1 MNFNDSVSQD
11 GRNERAIIPPHMA
24 NENRKILMPNRDSE
38 NKDVK
43 YRLDMY
49 IEWLDLRMYR
59 WFEADLAAYRDYL
72 LKPHHITIKRG
83 EEIGKKRA
91 VKAKSPATVAAH
103 LATIRGR
110 YNALLI
116 SNTVRQSFWDM
127 SPADASPSDRKAFVD
142 EILVR
147 LQNAVHPTTAAVKQT
162 KQQDEADSD
171 HLRLK
176 QSQAEDLIAAPGVDT
191 MTGIRDTAII
201 ALTLCTGIRE
211 AELTALNCDDL
222 RQTYDGKLSL
232 RVQHGKGD
240 KKRMIPYGPL
250 DWCLFFVDHWLSVA
264 GITEGAVFRGFYRG
278 GKAVRPDRLTTRS
291 INEIMNGYPIMIDGK
306 KRVVKPHDL
315 RRSYAR
321 LCYDQGFDTIQL
333 QQNLGHASLAT
344 TQLYI
349 GALDGAARTPPKI
362 INSPYNLKD
371 LVVRWSIA

>member
-1 MNFNDSVSQD
+1 MNSYSIPEQD
-11 GRNERAIIPPHMA
+11 GRMSAIIPINPA
-24 NENRKILMPNRDSE
+24 GDNGSVLMPSDP
-38 NKDVK
+38 NKDVQ
-43 YRLDMY
+43 YRMGMY
-49 IEWLDLRMYR
+49 IEWLDKRGQR

-72 LKPHHITIKRG
+72 LKPHHISVKRGDKRG
-83 EEIGKKRA
+83 EMQA
-91 VKAKSPATVAAH
+91 VAAKSPATVAAH

-116 SNTVRQSFWDM
+116 SNSVRQDFYNM
-127 SPADASPSDRKAFVD
+127 APTDASGADKKAFVD
-142 EILVR
+142 EVLVR

-176 QSQAEDLIAAPGVDT
+176 QAQAESLIAAPGVDT
-191 MTGIRDTAII
+191 LTGIRDTAII

-211 AELTALNCDDL
+211 AELTALNVDDL

-240 KKRMIPYGPL
+240 KKRMIPYGAL
-250 DWCLFFVDHWLSVA
+250 DWCLFFVDKWLSVA

-278 GKAVRPDRLTTRS
+278 GKVVRPDRLTTRS

-306 KRVVKPHDL
+306 LRAVKPHDL

-371 LVVRWSIA
+371 LETRWIIA